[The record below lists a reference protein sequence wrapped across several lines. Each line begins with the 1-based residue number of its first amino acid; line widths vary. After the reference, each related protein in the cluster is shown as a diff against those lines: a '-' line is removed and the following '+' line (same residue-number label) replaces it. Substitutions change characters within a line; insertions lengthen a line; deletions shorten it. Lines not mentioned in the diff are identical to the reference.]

1 MRPARRAARPDPLP
15 GNSCVAGGPARSEPG
30 IAPGTGDLGPGRT
43 GPTPAEPPGGSANVK
58 VAQGEGN
65 PEGNRRGTEPNRTA
79 TAEGRNLRTP
89 GEGKPEEGGR
99 RGRARAGKRETGGKP
114 GRETG
119 GREMRPQTTR

>member
-65 PEGNRRGTEPNRTA
+65 PEGNRRGTEPDSD
-79 TAEGRNLRTP
+79 
-89 GEGKPEEGGR
+89 GR
-99 RGRARAGKRETGGKP
+99 RTEPENAGQTGNRRKARTGN
-114 GRETG
+114 R
-119 GREMRPQTTR
+119 RP

>member
-15 GNSCVAGGPARSEPG
+15 GNICVAGGPARSEPG

-65 PEGNRRGTEPNRTA
+65 PEGNRRGSEPDSDGRRDGTGERRAKGNRRKA
-79 TAEGRNLRTP
+79 DEGEESGWAN
-89 GEGKPEEGGR
+89 GKPEESPD
-99 RGRARAGKRETGGKP
+99 GKP
-114 GRETG
+114 EAVR
-119 GREMRPQTTR
+119 